1 MATAADS
8 KPVSVEAKP
17 AGSATATLS
26 VFSNGPYTPKPIT
39 VKTSSRCFNSSPSP
53 PPKPL
58 FIVFPDNQG
67 KYEVIL
73 FFPGTSVS
81 NTSYSKLFDHLA
93 SHGYIVVSP
102 QLYNLMPP
110 KGNKEVDAA
119 AEVINWLPKGLQSHL
134 PENVVADLNYS
145 ALMGHSRGGLT
156 AFALAQGYATN
167 PPLGLKFSALVGVDP
182 VAGIPYFHSELD
194 PPILDYESFNFSIP
208 VTVIGTGL
216 GGLAKCVV
224 PCAPEKENHQQFFNR
239 CTSSDRAH
247 FDATYYGHMDVL
259 DDCPPDLKSLA
270 ISKCMCTNGT
280 LPRQPMR
287 QCVGGIAVAFL
298 EAYFDSEGDDFKTI
312 LADPSVAPITLGQ
325 VEFIPAPSS

>member
-67 KYEVIL
+67 KYNVIL

-102 QLYNLMPP
+102 QVPLLLSIHCISIYLYI
-110 KGNKEVDAA
+110 KIQTNKCNDN
-119 AEVINWLPKGLQSHL
+119 I
-134 PENVVADLNYS
+134 
-145 ALMGHSRGGLT
+145 MT
-156 AFALAQGYATN
+156 
-167 PPLGLKFSALVGVDP
+167 
-182 VAGIPYFHSELD
+182 
-194 PPILDYESFNFSIP
+194 
-208 VTVIGTGL
+208 
-216 GGLAKCVV
+216 
-224 PCAPEKENHQQFFNR
+224 
-239 CTSSDRAH
+239 
-247 FDATYYGHMDVL
+247 
-259 DDCPPDLKSLA
+259 
-270 ISKCMCTNGT
+270 
-280 LPRQPMR
+280 
-287 QCVGGIAVAFL
+287 
-298 EAYFDSEGDDFKTI
+298 
-312 LADPSVAPITLGQ
+312 
-325 VEFIPAPSS
+325 